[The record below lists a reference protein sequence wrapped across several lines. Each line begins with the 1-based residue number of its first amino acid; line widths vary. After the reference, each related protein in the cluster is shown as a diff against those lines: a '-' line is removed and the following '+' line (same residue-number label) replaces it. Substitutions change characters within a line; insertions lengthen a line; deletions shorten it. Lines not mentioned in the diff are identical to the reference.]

1 MPARRERISTLP
13 GAGRSAHDAVCA
25 ARGYVR
31 EGRDWV
37 VDMDIAKFFDH
48 VKHDI
53 LMRRIAPVIQDKR
66 ILRSISRYLQAG
78 VLLEGSG

>member
-1 MPARRERISTLP
+1 M
-13 GAGRSAHDAVCA
+13 
-25 ARGYVR
+25 
-31 EGRDWV
+31 